1 MIGSQGPTS
10 LVAQGWSVVL
20 ATYAPYQLNWGIRLG
35 RSATDD
41 ADEESNSRS
50 NDYWAGTEGQQQQSD
65 KLSLRLVCLVDS
77 PLDRVESVI
86 WGFE

>member
-35 RSATDD
+35 LPQAPEISLPSAIVIFFMGLLKVEVPYDTFGKVVLYLVTVFGYSTN
-41 ADEESNSRS
+41 E
-50 NDYWAGTEGQQQQSD
+50 
-65 KLSLRLVCLVDS
+65 RLVI
-77 PLDRVESVI
+77 RNQT
-86 WGFE
+86 